1 MSVPEQKFVSTLRQG
16 AVYFAPTRVGSP
28 NYHFC
33 IVMNEN
39 PTADDLVLLEIISSQ
54 VEKTKRRVALQQHY
68 VSSAVELDQAV
79 VAFLH
84 KPSVVDCNSC
94 LECSK
99 GLFTQDLKEP
109 RASYAGQIPQDI
121 LEKLITETMASTG
134 VRPEQKRRINKVRAE
149 LIEKR
154 KADLENGIVPSTT
167 ITIKVS

>member
-1 MSVPEQKFVSTLRQG
+1 
-16 AVYFAPTRVGSP
+16 
-28 NYHFC
+28 
-33 IVMNEN
+33 MNEN
-39 PTADDLVLLEIISSQ
+39 PTTDDLILLEIVSSQ
-54 VEKTKRRVALQQHY
+54 VERTKRRIALQQHY
-68 VSSAVELDQAV
+68 ESSAVDLDRNNAGFV
-79 VAFLH
+79 H

-99 GLFTQDLKEP
+99 GLFVQGLKEP

-134 VRPEQKRRINKVRAE
+134 VRPEQKRRINKARAE

-154 KADLENGIVPSTT
+154 KADLEKGIVPPAT